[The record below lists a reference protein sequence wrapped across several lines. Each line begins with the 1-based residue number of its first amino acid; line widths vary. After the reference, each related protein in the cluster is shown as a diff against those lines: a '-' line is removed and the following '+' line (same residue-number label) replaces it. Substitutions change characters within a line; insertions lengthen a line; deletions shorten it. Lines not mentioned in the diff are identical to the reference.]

1 MAIVGWRLALRLVAV
16 GVLVA
21 VSVSG
26 CGNRGEESDS
36 AVSGPHAGATLAVV
50 GIQYDAT
57 LPLHSAP
64 GSDQP
69 VVASLG
75 PLEDHVVATG
85 KAREVD
91 SSRWFE
97 VTAAGVTGW
106 ADSTSLAYLGAT
118 DDVTRRIVDKLGGP
132 PTAESILEL
141 GRIVA
146 TAESP
151 AENPKSRATV
161 TVAPTTVGNVSE
173 VTYDVLGFPDDSI
186 AGERLHVFGTP
197 GDRFTLKKVEATS
210 LCRRGVSGDGPR
222 LCV

>member
-16 GVLVA
+16 GVLAA
-21 VSVSG
+21 VSISG

-36 AVSGPHAGATLAVV
+36 AVSGPPAGATLAVV

-57 LPLHSAP
+57 LPLHSEP
-64 GSDQP
+64 GPDKP

-85 KAREVD
+85 KARQVD

-97 VTAAGVTGW
+97 VTAAGMTGW

-118 DDVTRRIVDKLGGP
+118 DDVTRRIVDKLGAP
-132 PTAESILEL
+132 PTADSMLEL

-146 TAESP
+146 TTESSTDD
-151 AENPKSRATV
+151 PKSRVTV
-161 TVAPTTVGNVSE
+161 TVAPTTVGDVGE
-173 VTYDVLGFPDDSI
+173 VTYDVVGFPDDAI
-186 AGERLHVFGTP
+186 AGERLHVLGTR
-197 GDRFTLKKVEATS
+197 GDKFTLTKVEATT
-210 LCRRGVSGDGPR
+210 LCRRGVSGDAR